1 MSHALNASEKSSHAR
16 RREDESLLERF
27 QATRD
32 PAIREQIVERFM
44 PLARSL
50 ALRYRSG
57 GEAVEDLIQVANL
70 GLLKAIDR
78 YDSERGTGFVAY
90 ASPTIL
96 GELRHHFR
104 DRSWSVRLP
113 RSLQERSMKIAEA
126 EADLRGDLQRTPT
139 VSEVAEHCELSD
151 ADVIEAMQADQ
162 ARRTTSLDRPKMQ
175 DEDDSVPVVE
185 TLGTTDYGF
194 ERAEAEFAS
203 ETAELRPKE
212 RQALHYRFHEGM
224 TQREIGD
231 EIGVS
236 QMQVSRLLRSALN
249 KLLVAVRGGDGPWT
263 PRRSSRIRASPPSS
277 GRPPDSAASARRLA
291 RVRTRAAVAQC
302 DASPDP
308 LGGSGG
314 PGRAMPAPVL
324 PRTG

>member
-1 MSHALNASEKSSHAR
+1 MSHAPLAGEKLTPGR
-16 RREDESLLERF
+16 RREDESLLQRF
-27 QATRD
+27 QETGD

-57 GEAVEDLIQVANL
+57 GEAVEDLVQIANV

-78 YDSERGTGFVAY
+78 YDPERGTGFVAY

-104 DRSWSVRLP
+104 DHSWGVRLP

-126 EADLRGDLQRTPT
+126 ETDLRGELQRTPT
-139 VSEVAEHCELSD
+139 VGEVATHCDLTETE
-151 ADVIEAMQADQ
+151 VIEAMQADM
-162 ARRTTSLDRPKMQ
+162 ARRTSSLDRSKMQ
-175 DEDDSVPVVE
+175 DDEDSVPVVE
-185 TLGTTDYGF
+185 TIGTIENGY

-203 ETAELRPKE
+203 EGAQLRPKE

-231 EIGVS
+231 AIGVS

-249 KLLVAVRGGDGPWT
+249 KLLLAVRGGDTVDAKTVVKDPGT
-263 PRRSSRIRASPPSS
+263 TATAPPE
-277 GRPPDSAASARRLA
+277 RLA
-291 RVRTRAAVAQC
+291 A
-302 DASPDP
+302 
-308 LGGSGG
+308 
-314 PGRAMPAPVL
+314 
-324 PRTG
+324 